1 MAPKFRTRKSTFTSA
16 IVVMV
21 VAGCMDAGTAPESP
35 PPGSSG
41 VRMALAEYN
50 RGRKLGTA
58 DGKQLE
64 AAAMQPGLTELTRYV
79 ALALA
84 DPGLRALVYRDMQ
97 RSPYAEHKLHLRS
110 FLDGSGNAVGK
121 KIRESSRRSREGLL
135 ASLDSLVDLEMYMPV
150 QAHYAKWKGGNN
162 IIVASLLQDGDQP
175 VAFDLNGRPVTVR
188 ANTPPNIPTLV
199 LVKSETD
206 FTSAPAPQFEMACPD
221 GCGGGGGGG
230 TTDPAPTPTPPPPT
244 PGIRM
249 LSMTLI
255 DDGEDNFFRGAPEIE
270 VMFMGRRNSGYTNLA
285 AVPANESSTTE
296 RRFDMNSGSYSAP
309 SPGILIVSRT
319 ELDAL
324 FARFPTLNL
333 DKVPFTIAVWE
344 DDTDRGRIVDEDNW
358 WSLALNTVQTV
369 TWGLLGATD
378 VQSSPCGPDEGGSC
392 KPGGP
397 LTVLGV
403 VAGAISFGRLLTD
416 LGQILTGDNDEYL
429 GMAVGAHV
437 LFNATGTTTVKTH
450 ALMQGRKKMGE
461 ITLQYRQ

>member
-1 MAPKFRTRKSTFTSA
+1 MALGFRTRKSTFAGA

-35 PPGSSG
+35 PPESSG
-41 VRMALAEYN
+41 VRISLAEYN
-50 RGRKLGTA
+50 RGRKLRRA

-64 AAAMQPGLTELTRYV
+64 AAAMQPGLTQLTRYV

-84 DPGLRALVYRDMQ
+84 DPGLRAQVYRDMQ

-121 KIRESSRRSREGLL
+121 KIRERSGRSREGLL

-150 QAHYAKWKGGNN
+150 PAHYAKWKGGNN
-162 IIVASLLQDGDQP
+162 VIVASLLQDGDAP

-188 ANTPPNIPTLV
+188 ADTPPQVPTLV

-206 FTSAPAPQFEMACPD
+206 FTSTPGPQFEMACPD

-230 TTDPAPTPTPPPPT
+230 TPEPTPPPPPT

-249 LSMTLI
+249 LSMTLV
-255 DDGEDNFFRGAPEIE
+255 DDGEDNFFRGSPEIE
-270 VMFMGRRNSGYTNLA
+270 VMFMGRRISGYTNLA
-285 AVPANESSTTE
+285 AAPANEGPNTTAE
-296 RRFDMNSGSYSAP
+296 RRFDMNGTSYTAP

-319 ELDAL
+319 ELDML
-324 FARFPTLNL
+324 FARFPGLNL

-344 DDTDRGRIVDEDNW
+344 DDTDRGKIVDEDNW
-358 WSLALNTVQTV
+358 WSLGLHTIQTV
-369 TWGLLGATD
+369 TFGLLGATD
-378 VQSSPCGPDEGGSC
+378 VQSSPCGPNESGSC

-397 LTVLGV
+397 LTVLGAV
-403 VAGAISFGRLLTD
+403 GAAVSFAKLVTD
-416 LGQILTGDNDEYL
+416 LGHILTGDNDEFL
-429 GMAVGAHV
+429 GIAVGANA
-437 LFNATGTTTVKTH
+437 LYNATGTTTVKTH
-450 ALMQGRKKMGE
+450 ALMQGKKKMGE